1 MSICLSESV
10 RAMYRKYLFN
20 TGKYRWD
27 SVVDKTDRELIAS
40 YKRETKQGQ
49 QTTRDYLASIYP
61 DIKDSLDDMSQE
73 AIDDLDP
80 NK

>member
-1 MSICLSESV
+1 MCVQLSESV
-10 RAMYRKYLFN
+10 RAMYRTYLFN

-27 SVVDKTDRELIAS
+27 SLMDKTDRELLAD
-40 YKRETKQGQ
+40 YKRETKQGKH
-49 QTTRDYLASIYP
+49 TTKDYLASIYP
-61 DIKDSLDDMSQE
+61 DMKDALDDMSQE